1 MASLPASTAPPQEQ
15 EGTGTGAAGGG
26 AAAATGPCG
35 IPSPTKVSLSDIQ
48 VVQNLIE
55 KCLQNYMS
63 RDEVIGTLAKRSN
76 IPTQFTSLVLQQLEQ
91 QNPEFFWMYYLRLKL
106 KDQIELFNYLLDQQ
120 NQMVENLQRFMN
132 GMPANP
138 ALFPRP
144 PGLLL
149 PHVSPLLAQ
158 QIQMQCSQAPQRIQT
173 SQPPASF
180 PPSAIKREEH
190 VASAPPHQQQQTNPQ
205 SVAPVDTYNQPTVNV
220 AGNSKES
227 ISLAGING
235 SQGPDLSLP
244 MDVAFPGALFGC
256 TSPDINLP
264 GTSADLMSGGGL
276 SELGIG
282 PSNEFQGLVD
292 NLAYSNLD
300 QQVGPL
306 PTSEEKNGL
315 GVSWGMDLPKIG
327 SFSDMAALD
336 LDDFHG

>member
-1 MASLPASTAPPQEQ
+1 MPASSAAPLETT
-15 EGTGTGAAGGG
+15 EGTATAAVSAAAG
-26 AAAATGPCG
+26 TCS

-48 VVQNLIE
+48 LVQNLIE

-63 RDEVIGTLAKRSN
+63 REEVISTLAKRSN
-76 IPTQFTSLVLQQLEQ
+76 IPTLFTSLVLQQLEQ

-132 GMPANP
+132 GMPASP

-158 QIQMQCSQAPQRIQT
+158 QIQMQCSQASQRIQT
-173 SQPPASF
+173 SQPLASF
-180 PPSAIKREEH
+180 VAPVIKREELITS
-190 VASAPPHQQQQTNPQ
+190 ASQQQVMNPHN
-205 SVAPVDTYNQPTVNV
+205 VVPVDVQTQLTVNTV
-220 AGNSKES
+220 GSPKEPNV
-227 ISLAGING
+227 LAGVNG
-235 SQGPDLSLP
+235 SQGADLSLP
-244 MDVAFPGALFGC
+244 MDIAFPGALFGC

-264 GTSADLMSGGGL
+264 GTSNDLMSGGGL
-276 SELGIG
+276 PELGIG
-282 PSNEFQGLVD
+282 PGNEFQGLVD

-300 QQVGPL
+300 QQVGSL
-306 PTSEEKNGL
+306 PNEEKIGL
-315 GVSWGMDLPKIG
+315 GVSWAMDLPKIG

-336 LDDFHG
+336 LDDLHG